1 MLVLCA
7 SLVHNVL
14 RSAAVS
20 IADLR
25 KEYAQR
31 GLNEADVDPNPIEQF
46 RAWFDAALAANVLEP
61 NAMTLATASASGV
74 PSARMVLIKGFD
86 ERGFVFYT
94 NYESRKGAELA
105 ENPRA
110 ALVFYW
116 PELERQIRIEGTVEL
131 VPDEEADEYYRS
143 RPRGSRIG
151 AWASNQSQ
159 VLPER
164 SMLEQRVHAIEQEY
178 EGRDI
183 PRPPFWGGY
192 RVVPHAIEFWQGRP
206 SRLHDRLR
214 YRRTENGW
222 TIERLSP

>member
-1 MLVLCA
+1 MSV
-7 SLVHNVL
+7 
-14 RSAAVS
+14 
-20 IADLR
+20 ADLR

-31 GLNEADVDPNPIEQF
+31 GLSETDADPNPFTQF

-116 PELERQIRIEGTVEL
+116 PELERQVRIEGMVEL
-131 VPDEEADEYYRS
+131 VADEEADEYYRS

-151 AWASNQSQ
+151 SWASQQSQ

-164 SMLEQRVHAIEQEY
+164 SALEQRVHALEQEY
-178 EGRDI
+178 DGRDI

-192 RVVPHAIEFWQGRP
+192 RVVPHAVEFWQGRP

>member
-1 MLVLCA
+1 MSV
-7 SLVHNVL
+7 
-14 RSAAVS
+14 
-20 IADLR
+20 ADLR

-31 GLNEADVDPNPIEQF
+31 GLSETDADPNPFTQF

-116 PELERQIRIEGTVEL
+116 PELERQVRIEGMVEL
-131 VPDEEADEYYRS
+131 VADEEADEYYRS

-151 AWASNQSQ
+151 SWASQQSQ

-164 SMLEQRVHAIEQEY
+164 SALEQRVHALEQEY
-178 EGRDI
+178 DGRDI

-192 RVVPHAIEFWQGRP
+192 RVVPHAVEFWQGRP

-214 YRRTENGW
+214 YQRTENGW

>member
-1 MLVLCA
+1 MSV
-7 SLVHNVL
+7 
-14 RSAAVS
+14 
-20 IADLR
+20 ADLR

-31 GLNEADVDPNPIEQF
+31 GLNESDVDPNPIEQF
-46 RAWFDAALAANVLEP
+46 RAWFDAAVAAKVLEP
-61 NAMTLATASASGV
+61 NAMTLATACASGV

-86 ERGFVFYT
+86 DRGFVFYT
-94 NYESRKGAELA
+94 NYASRKGAELA

-116 PELERQIRIEGTVEL
+116 PELERQVRIEGTVEL
-131 VPDEEADEYYRS
+131 VGDEDADTYYNS

-151 AWASNQSQ
+151 AWASHQSQ

-164 SMLEQRVHAIEQEY
+164 DVLEQRVHALEQEY
-178 EGRDI
+178 DGRDI

-214 YRRTENGW
+214 YRRTESGW
-222 TIERLSP
+222 VIERLSP

>member
-1 MLVLCA
+1 M
-7 SLVHNVL
+7 
-14 RSAAVS
+14 S

-25 KEYAQR
+25 KEYVQR
-31 GLNEADVDPNPIEQF
+31 GLSEADVDPNPFVQF

-61 NAMTLATASASGV
+61 NAMTLATATAEGV

-131 VPDEEADEYYRS
+131 VAAEEADAYYHS
-143 RPRGSRIG
+143 RPRGSQLG
-151 AWASNQSQ
+151 AWASRQSQ
-159 VLPER
+159 ALPER
-164 SMLEQRVHAIEQEY
+164 EQLEQRVHELEQEY
-178 EGRDI
+178 DGRDI

-214 YRRTENGW
+214 YQRAQNGW